1 MSDWDARYSARTGKM
16 RASEV
21 RELLKLLDQPD
32 IISFAGGIPDP
43 ALFPKDAIKEAY
55 SAVLDE
61 NADAA
66 LQYSVSEGYKPLRQ
80 WLVQHM
86 AALGVACTIDNIII
100 TTGSQQ
106 ALDYIGK
113 LFISPCDTILTTWP
127 TYLGAL
133 QAFNAYEPR
142 YDRLIPE
149 GGNMTPDA
157 YRANAR
163 AAGGR
168 VRLAYLTGDFS
179 NPTGE
184 TIGRKERVKLV
195 ELAHELDIP
204 LIEDAAYRVLRYEG
218 ENAPSMLALDIE
230 REGHIDRTRVLYS
243 GSFSKSLTPG
253 LRVGWVCAAQPVI
266 AKLVLIKQAADLH
279 SPTINQMVIHHVAER
294 HFDAQVEK
302 ARAHYRQ
309 RRDHMLG
316 ALARHMPEG
325 VIWTRP
331 EGGMF
336 VWMTL
341 PAGMDGAALLARSIE
356 QIRVAFVPGVAFHA
370 DGTGANTIRLN
381 FSLPN
386 AQAIET
392 GMQRLGGLIGR
403 EMDRVGAQP

>member
-21 RELLKLLDQPD
+21 RELLKLLDQPG

-43 ALFPKDAIKEAY
+43 ALFPKEAIKDAY
-55 SAVLDE
+55 AEVLAE

-86 AALGVACTIDNIII
+86 AALGVACGIDNIII

-106 ALDYIGK
+106 ALDYLGK
-113 LFISPCDTILTTWP
+113 LFISPGDTILTTWP

-157 YRANAR
+157 YRANAQ
-163 AAGGR
+163 AARGK
-168 VRLAYLTGDFS
+168 VKLAYLTADFS

-184 TIGRKERVKLV
+184 TIGRSDRMKLV
-195 ELAHELDIP
+195 ELAHELNIP
-204 LIEDAAYRVLRYEG
+204 LVEDAAYRALRYDG
-218 ENAPSMLALDIE
+218 ENAPSLLALDIE

-243 GSFSKSLTPG
+243 GSFSKTLTPG
-253 LRVGWVCAAQPVI
+253 LRVGWICAAQPVI
-266 AKLVLIKQAADLH
+266 TKLVLIKQAADLH

-294 HFDAQVEK
+294 HFDGQVEK
-302 ARAHYRQ
+302 AREHYRQ
-309 RRDHMLG
+309 RRDHMLN
-316 ALARHMPEG
+316 ALAQYMPDG
-325 VIWTRP
+325 VTWTKP

-341 PAGMDGAALLARSIE
+341 PENMDGATLLARSIE
-356 QIRVAFVPGVAFHA
+356 QIRVAFVPGAAFHA
-370 DGTGANTIRLN
+370 DGTGRNTIRLN
-381 FSLPN
+381 FSLPD
-386 AQAIET
+386 AEAIDT
-392 GMQRLGGLIGR
+392 GMQRLGGLIKI
-403 EMDRVGAQP
+403 EMQHIRK

>member
-43 ALFPKDAIKEAY
+43 ALFPKDAIKDAY
-55 SAVLDE
+55 SAVLNDS
-61 NADAA
+61 ADAA

-86 AALGVACTIDNIII
+86 ASLGVTCSIDNIII

-106 ALDYIGK
+106 ALDYLGK
-113 LFISPCDTILTTWP
+113 LFISPGDTILTTWP

-149 GGNMTPDA
+149 GGNMTPAA
-157 YRANAR
+157 YKANAH

-168 VRLAYLTGDFS
+168 VKLAYLTADFS

-184 TIGRKERVKLV
+184 TIGRSDRMKLV

-204 LIEDAAYRVLRYEG
+204 LIEDAAYRALRYDG
-218 ENAPSMLALDIE
+218 ENAPSLLALDIE

-243 GSFSKSLTPG
+243 GSFSKTLTPG
-253 LRVGWVCAAQPVI
+253 LRVGWICAAQPVI
-266 AKLVLIKQAADLH
+266 SKLVLIKQAADLH

-294 HFDAQVEK
+294 HFDAQVER
-302 ARAHYRQ
+302 ARSHYRQ
-309 RRDHMLG
+309 RRDHMLK
-316 ALARHMPEG
+316 ALAQYMPDG
-325 VIWTRP
+325 VTWTKP

-336 VWMTL
+336 VWITL
-341 PAGMDGAALLARSIE
+341 PGHMDGATLLARSIE
-356 QIRVAFVPGVAFHA
+356 KIRVAFVPGVAFHA
-370 DGTGANTIRLN
+370 DGTGRNTIRLN
-381 FSLPN
+381 FSLPD

-392 GMQRLGGLIGR
+392 GMSRLGELIKS
-403 EMDRVGAQP
+403 EMDHIRK